1 MLRSWVSYFL
11 MLVFLVLDE
20 IQVGRAKPGALVR
33 GPVSLSADFWL
44 VNANIREKAGIDKS
58 FMWFLNLRCLCAI
71 FGELGGRME
80 CVGAAEKQ
88 CEREKATEMGSAL
101 SDSSVREDY
110 AM

>member
-1 MLRSWVSYFL
+1 MVKLCFLYLRRYRTGRKSDVWG
-11 MLVFLVLDE
+11 VLYEVQCHYLPIFWFD
-20 IQVGRAKPGALVR
+20 LVR
-33 GPVSLSADFWL
+33 
-44 VNANIREKAGIDKS
+44 ANIREKAGIDKS

-88 CEREKATEMGSAL
+88 CEREKATEKGSVL

>member
-20 IQVGRAKPGALVR
+20 IQVGSLGRFVR

-88 CEREKATEMGSAL
+88 CEREKATEMGSVL

>member
-1 MLRSWVSYFL
+1 MRYRSEERSL
-11 MLVFLVLDE
+11 
-20 IQVGRAKPGALVR
+20 GRFVW

-88 CEREKATEMGSAL
+88 CEREKATEMGSVL